1 METDQIHSL
10 IAEYWTWLQSETEL
24 RESNGYVEITTPFL
38 DHHNDHVQI
47 YAKRENGTW
56 LLTDDGYAVRDLESS
71 GCDVSTDRRQDLL
84 HTAARRLGVELDGD
98 ELVVRATASDFARKQ
113 HSLIQAVVTVGDL
126 LYTASANVISIFLEE
141 VEEWLRSLDVRFT
154 ESVKFTGR
162 SGYDHH
168 FDFVIPSSRNAPER
182 VVKVVNRPDRSNV
195 ERVIMAWNDTKEVR
209 PEQARA
215 VAILNDE
222 VKEPNFSAIEALDRY
237 DVQTIPWSA
246 RSSYIEELVA

>member
-10 IAEYWTWLQSETEL
+10 IAEYWTWLKSETEL

-47 YAKRENGTW
+47 YAKRDGGTW
-56 LLTDDGYAVRDLESS
+56 LLTDDGYAVRDLEMS
-71 GCDVSTDRRQDLL
+71 GCDVSTDRRQELL
-84 HTAARRLGVELDGD
+84 QTAVRRLGIELEGD
-98 ELVVRATASDFARKQ
+98 ELRVRATPSDFARKQ
-113 HSLIQAVVTVGDL
+113 HNLIQAVVAVGDL
-126 LYTASANVISIFLEE
+126 LYTVSSNVISIFLEE

-168 FDFVIPSSRNAPER
+168 FDFVIPPSRSAPER
-182 VVKVVNRPDRSNV
+182 VVRVVNRPDRSNV

-215 VAILNDE
+215 VAILNDA
-222 VKEPNFSAIEALDRY
+222 VKEPNFSAIEALERY
-237 DVQTIPWSA
+237 DVHAIPWSA
-246 RSSYIEELVA
+246 RNAFADELVA